1 MGIQQAVAQSH
12 TIYDSMTATRRLV
25 LRTCDF
31 MVLALAFWLAGK
43 LVLPLHAVV
52 GSGGVLHAGWIDSFL
67 APAGDSGNTT
77 LSLVDF
83 VWVFVTM
90 CPTIIICY
98 QMFGAYRPIREQT
111 ARSILLAS
119 LNASLAGV
127 GVLTVVLFI
136 LKHPG
141 YSRLLVFS
149 FAFLSGLLLAAGRCV
164 AAVAYRER
172 LRNGY
177 LAREVA
183 LVGAPETLQQ
193 VIAAFGGRAPEEY
206 SIVGYFAL
214 SSGQPPPCLNNGY
227 EVPLLGNVQQVGDAL
242 IHTPIQDIV
251 IALPPHGAPWLD
263 NVLQACDYFRVTT
276 YIVPE
281 VLLEAKLSDLKPVRV
296 DSPLACP
303 LVKLDPV
310 NVDPQ
315 LVFLKR
321 LLDLCVSATLLLLL
335 SPLLLLIAIA
345 IKLTSPRLPVFYP
358 WRVVGYKGK
367 QFTGYKFTTMVADA
381 DAQKSELMQRNEMT
395 GPVFKIANDPRV
407 TPLGRFLRKYSLNE
421 LPQLWSVLKGD
432 MSLVGPRPAG
442 PQELQ
447 RYELWHKRK
456 LSVMPGITCL
466 WQVRGRNRISNFDD
480 WVRMDLEYIENWS
493 LWLDCKLIART
504 AWVVLAGTG
513 S

>member
-1 MGIQQAVAQSH
+1 MA
-12 TIYDSMTATRRLV
+12 TTRRLV
-25 LRTCDF
+25 LRTCDSA
-31 MVLALAFWLAGK
+31 VLALAFWLAAK
-43 LVLPLHAVV
+43 LVLPLHSVL
-52 GSGGVLHAGWIDSFL
+52 GPGGILHAGWMDSVL
-67 APAGDSGNTT
+67 VPAGESVNAR
-77 LSLVDF
+77 LSLTDF

-90 CPTIIICY
+90 SPPIIIGY
-98 QMFGAYRPIREQT
+98 QLFGAYRPIREQT
-111 ARSILLAS
+111 ARSIAFAS
-119 LNASLAGV
+119 LYAPMAGV
-127 GVLTVVLFI
+127 GVLTVLLFV

-149 FAFLSGLLLAAGRCV
+149 FALLSGLLLAAGRY
-164 AAVAYRER
+164 AAAAAYRER

-177 LAREVA
+177 MAREVA
-183 LVGAPETLQQ
+183 LIGAPGALQR
-193 VIAAFGGRAPEEY
+193 IIDAFRGKTPEEY

-214 SSGQPPPCLNNGY
+214 SSDQPPPCLNNGS
-227 EVPLLGNVQQVGDAL
+227 ELPLLGSVDQVGDAL

-251 IALPPHGAPWLD
+251 IGLPPLGTPWLES
-263 NVLQACDYFRVTT
+263 VLRACDYFRVTT
-276 YIVPE
+276 YIIPE
-281 VLLEAKLSDLKPVRV
+281 VLLQAKLSDLKPVRV

-310 NVDPQ
+310 SVDPQ

-321 LLDLCVSATLLLLL
+321 MLDLCVSAALLLLL
-335 SPLLLLIAIA
+335 SPILLLIAIA
-345 IKLTSPRLPVFYP
+345 IKLTTPRLPLFYP

-367 QFTGYKFTTMVADA
+367 RFTGYKFTTMVADA
-381 DAQKSELMQRNEMT
+381 DDQKTELMSCNEMT

-407 TPLGRFLRKYSLNE
+407 TPLGRLLRKYSLNE

-504 AWVVLAGTG
+504 AWAVLAGTG